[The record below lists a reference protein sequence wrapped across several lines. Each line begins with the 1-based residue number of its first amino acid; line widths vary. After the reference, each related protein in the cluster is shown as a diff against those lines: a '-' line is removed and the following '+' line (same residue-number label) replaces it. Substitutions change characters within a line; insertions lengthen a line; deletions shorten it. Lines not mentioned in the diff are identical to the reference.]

1 MTAKH
6 FDPLC
11 IGKKMSN
18 MEKKFEADTGKI
30 LDIVINSLYSERE
43 IFVREL
49 ISNAS
54 DAIDKKKY
62 LALTNKSINDTSDP
76 FEIKIEVNSKENTI
90 KISDNGIGM
99 DEEDLINSLGTI
111 ARSGTKAFLEQF
123 NKSKDDKKEDVN
135 LIGQFGVGFYASF
148 MVADKVEVLSK
159 KAGTD
164 KSWKWISDGKS
175 GYNIEKGEKTNSG
188 TELILHLKKDAKE
201 FLEGTRIQFVVRKY
215 SDHISYPVKMLE
227 VSKKDAKEE
236 TINEASALW
245 TRAPKDIKEKQ
256 YEDFFSHIGA
266 GFGKPLLTMHN
277 NTEGTVSYT
286 NLLCIPSS
294 KPFDLFN
301 PDRKSSLKLY
311 INRVFITD
319 KCDNLI
325 PAYLRFVKGIVD
337 TQDIDLNVSREMLQN
352 NPAVAKISKSLV
364 GKILRELKKIADK
377 DKVKYNQFW
386 NEFGQVLK
394 EGLYEDLER
403 KDTLLELAR
412 FSNNENDDLIS
423 LEDYVNAMDKNQK
436 DIYYIAADTKS
447 QALSS
452 PHLEGFKSKG
462 IKVLVMADPID
473 QFWLSMAGQFKEKNF
488 VSITQGEIDLDNIKS
503 DKKDPKNKDTKKD
516 DVDKR
521 FTNLI
526 AHLKASLGQNV
537 KDIRLTSK
545 LTDSPACLVADKGDM
560 DVAMENLMKQR
571 DPNYQGAPR
580 ILEINPEHA
589 LVEKMNKLLSDKKH
603 NNLVDDAGTLL
614 FEQARMM
621 EGKLPSDP
629 TKFAKIMNNFLV
641 KGVS

>member
-1 MTAKH
+1 
-6 FDPLC
+6 
-11 IGKKMSN
+11 

-377 DKVKYNQFW
+377 DKAKYTQFW

-516 DVDKR
+516 DVDKK

>member
-1 MTAKH
+1 
-6 FDPLC
+6 
-11 IGKKMSN
+11 MSN
-18 MEKKFEADTGKI
+18 MEKRFEADTGKI

-123 NKSKDDKKEDVN
+123 NKSKDEKKEDVN

-319 KCDNLI
+319 KCENLI

-377 DKVKYNQFW
+377 DKAKYIQFW

-423 LEDYVNAMDKNQK
+423 LEDYVNTMDKNQK
-436 DIYYIAADTKS
+436 DIYYIAADTKP

-516 DVDKR
+516 DVDKK

>member
-1 MTAKH
+1 
-6 FDPLC
+6 
-11 IGKKMSN
+11 MSN

-286 NLLCIPSS
+286 NLLCIPST

-377 DKVKYNQFW
+377 DKAKYIQFW

-473 QFWLSMAGQFKEKNF
+473 QFWLSMAGKFKEKNF

-516 DVDKR
+516 DVDKK

>member
-1 MTAKH
+1 
-6 FDPLC
+6 
-11 IGKKMSN
+11 MSN

-377 DKVKYNQFW
+377 DKAKYTQFW

-394 EGLYEDLER
+394 EGLYEDLEK

-503 DKKDPKNKDTKKD
+503 DKKDSKNKDTKKD
-516 DVDKR
+516 DVDKK

>member
-1 MTAKH
+1 
-6 FDPLC
+6 
-11 IGKKMSN
+11 MSN

-377 DKVKYNQFW
+377 DKAKYIQFW

-423 LEDYVNAMDKNQK
+423 LEDYVSAMDKNQK

>member
-1 MTAKH
+1 
-6 FDPLC
+6 
-11 IGKKMSN
+11 MSN
-18 MEKKFEADTGKI
+18 MDKKFEADTGKI

-377 DKVKYNQFW
+377 DKAKYIQFW

-516 DVDKR
+516 DVDKK

>member
-1 MTAKH
+1 
-6 FDPLC
+6 
-11 IGKKMSN
+11 MSN

-201 FLEGTRIQFVVRKY
+201 FLEGNRIQFVVRKY

-377 DKVKYNQFW
+377 DKAKYIQFW

-423 LEDYVNAMDKNQK
+423 LEEYVNAMDKNQK

-516 DVDKR
+516 DVDKK

>member
-1 MTAKH
+1 
-6 FDPLC
+6 
-11 IGKKMSN
+11 MSN

-159 KAGTD
+159 KAGTE

-188 TELILHLKKDAKE
+188 TELILYLKKDAKE

-377 DKVKYNQFW
+377 DKAKYIQFW

>member
-1 MTAKH
+1 
-6 FDPLC
+6 
-11 IGKKMSN
+11 MSN

-175 GYNIEKGEKTNSG
+175 GYNIEKSDKKNSG

-377 DKVKYNQFW
+377 DKAKYIQFW

-436 DIYYIAADTKS
+436 DIYYVAADTKS

-516 DVDKR
+516 DVDKK

>member
-1 MTAKH
+1 
-6 FDPLC
+6 
-11 IGKKMSN
+11 MSN

-377 DKVKYNQFW
+377 DKAKFIQFW

-423 LEDYVNAMDKNQK
+423 LEDYVNTMDKNQK

-488 VSITQGEIDLDNIKS
+488 VSITQGEIDLDNINS

-516 DVDKR
+516 DVDKK

>member
-1 MTAKH
+1 
-6 FDPLC
+6 
-11 IGKKMSN
+11 MSN

-123 NKSKDDKKEDVN
+123 NKSKDEKKEDVN

-159 KAGTD
+159 KAGTE

-215 SDHISYPVKMLE
+215 SDHISYPVKMFE
-227 VSKKDAKEE
+227 TSKKDAKEE

-377 DKVKYNQFW
+377 DKAKYIQFW

-423 LEDYVNAMDKNQK
+423 LEDYVNTMDKNQK
-436 DIYYIAADTKS
+436 DIFYIAADTKS

-488 VSITQGEIDLDNIKS
+488 VSITQGEIDLDNINS

-516 DVDKR
+516 DVDKK

-580 ILEINPEHA
+580 ILEINPDHA

>member
-1 MTAKH
+1 
-6 FDPLC
+6 
-11 IGKKMSN
+11 MSN

-377 DKVKYNQFW
+377 DKAKYIQFW

-423 LEDYVNAMDKNQK
+423 LEDYVNAMEKNQK

-503 DKKDPKNKDTKKD
+503 DKKDQKNKDTKKD
-516 DVDKR
+516 DVDKK

>member
-1 MTAKH
+1 
-6 FDPLC
+6 
-11 IGKKMSN
+11 MSN

-123 NKSKDDKKEDVN
+123 NKSKDDKKDDVN

-377 DKVKYNQFW
+377 DKAKYIQFW

-516 DVDKR
+516 DVDKK

>member
-1 MTAKH
+1 
-6 FDPLC
+6 
-11 IGKKMSN
+11 MSN

-175 GYNIEKGEKTNSG
+175 GYNIENGEKTNSG

-319 KCDNLI
+319 KCENLI

-377 DKVKYNQFW
+377 DKAKYIQFW

>member
-1 MTAKH
+1 
-6 FDPLC
+6 
-11 IGKKMSN
+11 MSN

-76 FEIKIEVNSKENTI
+76 FEIKIEVNSKENNI

-377 DKVKYNQFW
+377 DKAKYIQFW

-423 LEDYVNAMDKNQK
+423 LEDYVNTMDKNQK

-488 VSITQGEIDLDNIKS
+488 VSITQGEIDLDNINS
-503 DKKDPKNKDTKKD
+503 EKKDPKNKDTKKD
-516 DVDKR
+516 DVDKK

-580 ILEINPEHA
+580 ILEINPDHA

>member
-1 MTAKH
+1 
-6 FDPLC
+6 
-11 IGKKMSN
+11 MSN

-76 FEIKIEVNSKENTI
+76 FEINIEVNSKENTI

-123 NKSKDDKKEDVN
+123 NKSKDEKKEDVN

-188 TELILHLKKDAKE
+188 TQLILHLKKDAKE

-319 KCDNLI
+319 KCENLI

-377 DKVKYNQFW
+377 DKAKYIQFW

-423 LEDYVNAMDKNQK
+423 LEDYVNTMDKNQK
-436 DIYYIAADTKS
+436 DIYYIAADTKP

-516 DVDKR
+516 DVDKK

>member
-1 MTAKH
+1 
-6 FDPLC
+6 
-11 IGKKMSN
+11 MSN

-159 KAGTD
+159 KAGID

-377 DKVKYNQFW
+377 DKAKYIQFW

-423 LEDYVNAMDKNQK
+423 LEDYVNAMDTNQK

-603 NNLVDDAGTLL
+603 NKLVDDAGTLL

>member
-1 MTAKH
+1 
-6 FDPLC
+6 
-11 IGKKMSN
+11 MSN

-175 GYNIEKGEKTNSG
+175 GYNIENGEKTNSG

-201 FLEGTRIQFVVRKY
+201 FLEGARIQFVVRKY

-377 DKVKYNQFW
+377 DKAKYIQFW

-503 DKKDPKNKDTKKD
+503 DKKDPKNKGTKKD

-521 FTNLI
+521 FINLI

>member
-1 MTAKH
+1 
-6 FDPLC
+6 
-11 IGKKMSN
+11 MSN

-49 ISNAS
+49 ISNSS

-159 KAGTD
+159 KAGTN

-245 TRAPKDIKEKQ
+245 TRTPKDIKEKQ

-377 DKVKYNQFW
+377 DKAKYIQFW

-423 LEDYVNAMDKNQK
+423 LDDYVDAMDKNQK

-516 DVDKR
+516 DVDKK

>member
-1 MTAKH
+1 
-6 FDPLC
+6 
-11 IGKKMSN
+11 MSN

-377 DKVKYNQFW
+377 DKAKYTQFW

-516 DVDKR
+516 DVDKK

>member
-1 MTAKH
+1 
-6 FDPLC
+6 
-11 IGKKMSN
+11 MSN

-377 DKVKYNQFW
+377 DKAKYIQFW

-403 KDTLLELAR
+403 KDALLELAR